1 MISYILRRLVAVIPV
16 VIFLSLFVFAIMK
29 LTPGDPAALLAGPQ
43 ASEEVIELTRAR
55 YGLDRP
61 WYVQYALMMSNLFTG
76 ELESIYYG
84 ESVTTLV
91 MQRLPATLQLGLAA
105 LVIALV
111 VAIPAG
117 IIAAI
122 RRNTVFDYASM
133 GIALFGVSIPVF
145 FTGILL
151 IYVFAVTLQWLP
163 ASGYGGPIWTAAG
176 LRHVIMPAFAL
187 SLVLM
192 ASTTRLT
199 RSSMLEVMSE
209 DYMRTA
215 TAKGASKT
223 RVVLGHGL
231 RNAFIPILTNIGN
244 QFARLFAGAVLTETV
259 FAWPGAGRLAIN
271 AIFRRDE
278 PLVLAT
284 VLFLGLI
291 YVFVNLFIDVLY
303 TVINPRIG
311 YE

>member
-1 MISYILRRLVAVIPV
+1 
-16 VIFLSLFVFAIMK
+16 
-29 LTPGDPAALLAGPQ
+29 
-43 ASEEVIELTRAR
+43 
-55 YGLDRP
+55 
-61 WYVQYALMMSNLFTG
+61 
-76 ELESIYYG
+76 
-84 ESVTTLV
+84 
-91 MQRLPATLQLGLAA
+91 
-105 LVIALV
+105 
-111 VAIPAG
+111 
-117 IIAAI
+117 
-122 RRNTVFDYASM
+122 
-133 GIALFGVSIPVF
+133 
-145 FTGILL
+145 
-151 IYVFAVTLQWLP
+151 
-163 ASGYGGPIWTAAG
+163 
-176 LRHVIMPAFAL
+176 MPAFAL

-303 TVINPRIG
+303 TVINPRIS